1 MKPNAGAARQFERL
15 SRADLDKSEAIIA
28 VEILARVI
36 KECDVST
43 VQGLHGVLNKTISD
57 MSETTENNPSVKSA
71 CELFQRFIT
80 LPIADAPDDFNHC
93 KQILQDRATIFLE
106 KVDGCKQR
114 IAENFANLLP
124 DGARILVHSFSR
136 VVLTALCHAEKSK
149 SGSFGIHCYVTT
161 GAPNFSGPKMTRAL
175 ARSKIPCT
183 LVPDLSIA
191 YLMPQVDLVILGAR
205 AVVESGGILNDMGT
219 STVAMIATSFG
230 KPVYVLA
237 ESYKFIRIY
246 PLDQRHIPT
255 EFKGKYPDEHR
266 LLFTT
271 MFDEATNRSFTF
283 DGRLHHSQSD
293 RVAASE
299 LWNSGL
305 QGSKSFY
312 FHFPLCGLEE
322 PTNSRCEPYAKHH
335 MHPSALNRTLTRAL
349 KRLSDGTSDL
359 VVVYYDQ
366 LDTVGHTAGPLSNE
380 LLLNVL
386 PQLDQV
392 LLDLVQQLRASSR
405 DVHLVLTSDHGMTEV
420 RGKELLDRFVPR
432 NHVKKVINRGST
444 VGIWP
449 HPNHYDL
456 AYRRLEGLRKR
467 HFAVYNRS
475 TIPSS
480 WRTGGPLFP
489 PVLLVAE
496 PGYLIHSDQWPIET
510 NHYDLTQPFVGAHG
524 YTATELDMHVPLFVF
539 GPKVRPGVTYAGG
552 PLDQVHTYRF
562 LAALSG
568 QSDTLQPIAT
578 STAYGASIWS
588 SLGIV
593 LRSAIIVTSLGL
605 LCFFCALMLVVLLWK
620 VRRSRM
626 PSYLIKDMDRNDDDM
641 DERLISPDAVVKT
654 TAGRDSVTA

>member
-1 MKPNAGAARQFERL
+1 MKPNASAARQFERL

-255 EFKGKYPDEHR
+255 EFKG
-266 LLFTT
+266 
-271 MFDEATNRSFTF
+271 SFGLSPPCSPMHTVQL
-283 DGRLHHSQSD
+283 RTESD
-293 RVAASE
+293 DAE
-299 LWNSGL
+299 D
-305 QGSKSFY
+305 
-312 FHFPLCGLEE
+312 FPE
-322 PTNSRCEPYAKHH
+322 
-335 MHPSALNRTLTRAL
+335 M
-349 KRLSDGTSDL
+349 
-359 VVVYYDQ
+359 
-366 LDTVGHTAGPLSNE
+366 HTAWT
-380 LLLNVL
+380 
-386 PQLDQV
+386 QV
-392 LLDLVQQLRASSR
+392 NSHRAPVVERTMPSVDYTNPCYITYLVTDLG
-405 DVHLVLTSDHGMTEV
+405 VLTPSVVSDE
-420 RGKELLDRFVPR
+420 
-432 NHVKKVINRGST
+432 
-444 VGIWP
+444 
-449 HPNHYDL
+449 
-456 AYRRLEGLRKR
+456 
-467 HFAVYNRS
+467 
-475 TIPSS
+475 
-480 WRTGGPLFP
+480 
-489 PVLLVAE
+489 
-496 PGYLIHSDQWPIET
+496 
-510 NHYDLTQPFVGAHG
+510 
-524 YTATELDMHVPLFVF
+524 
-539 GPKVRPGVTYAGG
+539 
-552 PLDQVHTYRF
+552 
-562 LAALSG
+562 
-568 QSDTLQPIAT
+568 
-578 STAYGASIWS
+578 
-588 SLGIV
+588 
-593 LRSAIIVTSLGL
+593 
-605 LCFFCALMLVVLLWK
+605 
-620 VRRSRM
+620 
-626 PSYLIKDMDRNDDDM
+626 LIK
-641 DERLISPDAVVKT
+641 LYL
-654 TAGRDSVTA
+654 